1 MSIFDVMN
9 GGIQRKRSFESEFD
23 GFSST
28 PPNTAIATAQQNVR
42 TNMVHQTFMPPF
54 PPTPANHRK
63 NNMASHATMTFLLL
77 IAISIVSASAMST
90 AAAASSKNTTNDSSI
105 DDENATQ
112 FDNRTVP
119 SSDRIFSSKNES
131 ESDASTF
138 IVELGDGNDEES
150 SAAMSANNDDEGME
164 PHCMHV
170 TYFKIH

>member
-1 MSIFDVMN
+1 M
-9 GGIQRKRSFESEFD
+9 GELQRKRCFESEID

-28 PPNTAIATAQQNVR
+28 TPNTAQQQQKYSSVFEQKWCTNNV
-42 TNMVHQTFMPPF
+42 TSQFS
-54 PPTPANHRK
+54 PTYVNHRK
-63 NNMASHATMTFLLL
+63 NDRASHAAMMLLL
-77 IAISIVSASAMST
+77 FITIAIVSAVASA
-90 AAAASSKNTTNDSSI
+90 SKNTINDSSI

-150 SAAMSANNDDEGME
+150 SAAMSANNDEEGME